1 MPRKI
6 SKTQL
11 QREIKTLK
19 EENQSISSSLKN
31 QEESFAVE
39 KENINKEFEDQ
50 LKRKEEE
57 YNTKINELENKIREL
72 EEQNK
77 EKQRQIDKRELK
89 KLAEAYKEQEDEY
102 KDNAEKW
109 FKYVIGSFILLF
121 LSVGFTIYIAKNEAW
136 YDRIEFYLLN
146 FIIITF
152 LIFSLKQFSYFIKLK
167 TDYANRKTL
176 AQSYHNILSSAEDNE
191 LKPKFFDKAT
201 DVLCAKS
208 DIKHESYTLPEKLL
222 ETFSEISKNLSKK
235 I

>member
-1 MPRKI
+1 MPKVT
-6 SKTQL
+6 KEQL
-11 QREIKTLK
+11 QNRIRGLE
-19 EENQSISSSLKN
+19 EENKNLKQSLEDK
-31 QEESFAVE
+31 EKLFVEE
-39 KENINKEFEDQ
+39 KEGIKKQHEEVLQQKEV
-50 LKRKEEE
+50 E
-57 YNTKINELENKIREL
+57 YNTKISELENKIKEL

-102 KDNAEKW
+102 KNNAEKW

-121 LSVGFTIYIAKNEAW
+121 VSVGFTIYIAKNEAW
-136 YDRIEFYLLN
+136 YDRIEFYLMN

-152 LIFSLKQFSYFIKLK
+152 LIFSLKQFSYFIKLR

-176 AQSYHNILSSAEDNE
+176 AQSYHNILSSSEDNE
-191 LKPKFFDKAT
+191 LKPKFLEKAA

-208 DIKHESYTLPEKLL
+208 DVKHESYTLPEKLL
-222 ETFSEISKNLSKK
+222 ETLSEISKNLSKK